1 MKVLVIGGG
10 GREHALAWKIQQ
22 NEDVSTIYA
31 IPGNAGLS
39 EIAECFSIEL
49 TDITGLVRFAKE
61 KDVDLTIVGPEL
73 PLSLGIVN
81 EFEKQGLA
89 AFGPGREAAA
99 IESSKIFTKR
109 LSTECNIPTA
119 LYEIFADPA
128 RAKEY
133 VRSVNHPLVI
143 KADGLA
149 AGKGVLICPQPE
161 DALQAIELIM
171 VKKAFGQAGQ
181 QIIVEELLL
190 GEEASFLAFTDGDTI
205 LPMASS
211 QDHKAAFDNDQG
223 PNTGGMGAYSPAPI
237 ISEAMNQKIMSKI
250 MTPAV
255 EGMARMGINYRGV
268 LYAGVMIRDNEP
280 KLLEFNARFGDPETQ
295 AIIGRLDT
303 DLISIM
309 QKVIQKKLHEV
320 SLRWQQGTSTC
331 VVLASEGYPGPYPKG
346 REIHGLQDAAHVPG
360 VVVFHAGTVK
370 QGDKVL
376 TSGGRVLGVTA
387 LGETIAE
394 SISRSYAAINKIS
407 FEGMHYRKDIGK
419 RALARG

>member
-22 NEDVSTIYA
+22 NEEVSAIYA
-31 IPGNAGLS
+31 IPGNAGLAD
-39 EIAECFSIEL
+39 IAECFSIEV
-49 TDITGLVRFAKE
+49 TDITGLVRFAREKE
-61 KDVDLTIVGPEL
+61 IDLTIVGPEL

-81 EFEKQGLA
+81 EFERQGLA
-89 AFGPGREAAA
+89 AFGPVREAAA
-99 IESSKIFTKR
+99 VETSKVFTKKLTR
-109 LSTECNIPTA
+109 EYHIPTA
-119 LYEIFADPA
+119 LYEVFSDPDQ
-128 RAKEY
+128 AKAY
-133 VRSVNHPLVI
+133 VRATNHPLVI

-149 AGKGVLICPQPE
+149 AGKGVLICQQTE
-161 DALQAIELIM
+161 DSLQAIESIM
-171 VKKAFGQAGQ
+171 VKKAFGQAGR

-211 QDHKAAFDNDQG
+211 QDHKAAFDADQG
-223 PNTGGMGAYSPAPI
+223 PNTGGMGAYSPAPV
-237 ISEAMNQKIMSKI
+237 ISEEVHQKIMDKI
-250 MTPAV
+250 MIPAV

-295 AIIGRLDT
+295 AIIGRLET
-303 DLISIM
+303 DLIFIM
-309 QKVIQKKLHEV
+309 QKVLQKKLHEV
-320 SLRWQQGTSTC
+320 SLHWRHGASTC

-346 REIHGLQDAAHVPG
+346 REIHGLQDASQIPG
-360 VVVFHAGTVK
+360 VVVFHSGTTR

-376 TSGGRVLGVTA
+376 TAGGRVLGVTA
-387 LGETIAE
+387 LGGTIAE
-394 SISRSYAAINKIS
+394 SISRSYAAIDKIS

-419 RALARG
+419 RAL